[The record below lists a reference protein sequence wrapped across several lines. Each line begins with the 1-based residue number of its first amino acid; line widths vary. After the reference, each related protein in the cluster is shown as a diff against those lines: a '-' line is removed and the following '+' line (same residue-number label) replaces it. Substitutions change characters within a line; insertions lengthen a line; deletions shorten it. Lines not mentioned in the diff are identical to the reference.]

1 MLPRWPAL
9 ARILSPAW
17 PRAGGARVP
26 PIIASRR
33 KRSGSGCP
41 CLQLLRYLLRT
52 AGASGRVEQICI
64 RLPLASPLLLAQ
76 SSCPSGPLQVQKD
89 DGPAR
94 LRTGLSLSGLVVCY
108 WVRHSMMPFQEPVPF
123 LWQFL
128 VEFAQRGAAGLDRGQ
143 RADGGAQDLPGG
155 RAHPL
160 TEAGDEAGWL
170 PIRISCQLLVIRVP
184 HS

>member
-1 MLPRWPAL
+1 MACAREDPVAGLAPRGRSTSASHHRLEAEAERERMPVPAPD
-9 ARILSPAW
+9 RGERQQS
-17 PRAGGARVP
+17 GA
-26 PIIASRR
+26 A
-33 KRSGSGCP
+33 
-41 CLQLLRYLLRT
+41 
-52 AGASGRVEQICI
+52 EQICI

-94 LRTGLSLSGLVVCY
+94 LRTGLSLSGLLVCY